1 MNLGYLFLAAE
12 LLVVLGVTAAIVI
25 RKVWPPIECPV
36 CGGHGCDEC
45 GWTGSGDADLVA
57 SGSDS
62 EPAEVDGG
70 RPIHELD
77 YAQRMDG
84 AR

>member
-12 LLVVLGVTAAIVI
+12 LLVVLGVAAAIVI

-45 GWTGSGDADLVA
+45 GWTGSDDADLV
-57 SGSDS
+57 GSVPDS
-62 EPAEVDGG
+62 NPVEVDGG
-70 RPIHELD
+70 RPVHELD